1 MTSDPPLAEVC
12 RAFGLPAPRSSI
24 RLAHGMM
31 NRNWRIATDDGREY
45 AVKELRDAPPEQ
57 ARTQHALLRR
67 LAEHGIP
74 VAVPVADAAGETVAQ
89 LAGVGFTV
97 TPWVDGEHLPGARL
111 DVAACHRLGR
121 LLGRV
126 HAALAAVCPD
136 ISGPAPTDP
145 PSHAAAAGRIEHY
158 LAAIASR
165 PAPDPVD
172 RVAADHLRWRR
183 TLLATAVRPAGQQP
197 EQGWTHGD
205 FHHFNLVWRGGAIV
219 AVLDWDRLR
228 RQPPGAELIRACLL
242 HLAGEDG
249 ALDLDRIA
257 AVVRGYRAVRP
268 VDDEVLADLVHR
280 AWWQW
285 FTDFWPLDWRYDRGD
300 TSCDHQFA
308 ANERTLRWWT
318 AHRRQVCAALAA
330 RPE

>member
-1 MTSDPPLAEVC
+1 VTSDPPLAEIC
-12 RAFGLPAPRSSI
+12 RAFGLPAPCSST
-24 RLAHGMM
+24 RLAHGLM

-45 AVKELRDAPPEQ
+45 AVKELRDALPDH
-57 ARTQHALLRR
+57 ARRQHALLRR
-67 LAEHGIP
+67 LAEHDIP
-74 VAVPVADAAGETVAQ
+74 VAVPVADAAGGTVAQ

-111 DVAACHRLGR
+111 DVAACDRLGR

-126 HAALAAVCPD
+126 HAALAVVRPD
-136 ISGPAPTDP
+136 VPAAAPADP
-145 PSHAAAAGRIEHY
+145 PSRAAAAGRVEHY
-158 LAAIASR
+158 LAAIAAR
-165 PAPDPVD
+165 PVPDPVD

-183 TLLATAVRPAGQQP
+183 ALLTTAVPPVGQRP

-205 FHHFNLVWRGGAIV
+205 FHQFNLVWRAGAVV
-219 AVLDWDRLR
+219 AVLDWDRVR

-242 HLAGEDG
+242 HFAGGDG

-257 AVVRGYRAVRP
+257 AVVRGYRAIRP
-268 VDDEVLADLVHR
+268 VDGEALADLARR

-285 FTDFWPLDWRYDRGD
+285 LTDFWPLDRRYDHGD
-300 TSCDHQFA
+300 PSCDHQFI

-318 AHRRQVCAALAA
+318 AHRPQVCAALSGE
-330 RPE
+330 PE